1 MNSRVPPVMVLFW
14 LFPSV
19 PWIKSWAFVHSSPFL
34 FELEVPLKI
43 SLSAEDPSQLVW
55 PVEAGVQ
62 LWLVHVVSVAWAREA
77 AASVATAM
85 IVFSSEFPRFPRV
98 QAGGWVTVLNS
109 FKKLMGRRMRFV
121 DLGGG
126 IPYYIAM
133 RLFSGFNKKW
143 ILFDRRNKGL
153 TNTLIRSNRI
163 G

>member
-85 IVFSSEFPRFPRV
+85 IVFFHQNSPDFP
-98 QAGGWVTVLNS
+98 A
-109 FKKLMGRRMRFV
+109 FKREVEWLYWTALKSLWGEEC
-121 DLGGG
+121 DLLTGGG